1 MSGPAKRASRAR
13 VQREREQRLAEIR
26 AQQARQERARRV
38 RLALAGALAVLLVI
52 GVLVVVKVVTGG
64 SSGGT
69 GTPTTAA
76 DPAVVNDV
84 VSVPASTTDAVGV
97 GSANNFPR
105 SVSAPAL
112 TADGKPKILYV
123 GAEYCPYCAAQ
134 RWSVVQ
140 ALSRFGTWSDLGA
153 SQSATKDVFPE
164 TKTFSF
170 HGSSYSSDVISFTGV
185 ETQTN
190 QPSGSSYS
198 KLDTLTSE
206 DQKVFDDWN
215 QQKYTGA
222 PTGAIPFIAL
232 GGKYVVVGASYDP
245 GLLKDL
251 TAAQIAA
258 ALKDPGS
265 AVSKGV
271 LGGANVITAAVC
283 RLTDQKPAN
292 VCTAS
297 GVTAA
302 AAKLPAS

>member
-26 AQQARQERARRV
+26 AQQAQQERARRV

-52 GVLVVVKVVTGG
+52 GVLVVVKVATGG
-64 SSGGT
+64 SSGS
-69 GTPTTAA
+69 GTPATAA

-84 VSVPASTTDAVGV
+84 VSVPAATLDAVGA
-97 GSANNFPR
+97 GSANQFPR
-105 SVSAPAL
+105 AVSAPAL
-112 TADGKPKILYV
+112 TADGKPKILYI

-140 ALSRFGTWSDLGA
+140 ALSRFGTWSGLGET
-153 SQSATKDVFPE
+153 QSATKDVFPE

-170 HGSSYSSDVISFTGV
+170 HGADYTSDVISFTGV
-185 ETQTN
+185 ETTTN
-190 QPSGSSYS
+190 QPSGSSYT
-198 KLDTLTSE
+198 KLDTPTSA
-206 DQKVFDDWN
+206 DQKVLDAWD

-232 GGKYVVVGASYDP
+232 GGKYVLVGSSYDP
-245 GLLKDL
+245 GILKGM

-258 ALKDPGS
+258 ALKDPNS
-265 AVSKGV
+265 TVSKGV
-271 LGGANVITAAVC
+271 LGGANAITAAIC
-283 RLTDQKPAN
+283 RLTDQKPSD
-292 VCTAS
+292 VCSAA

-302 AAKLPAS
+302 AAKLPPQ